1 MVTRSRSFRRA
12 GAWANDGRATR
23 MRLVTPA
30 SRAEPRRRCYRRALA
45 SIPCMNAGSG
55 TMRQLDAAVAALR
68 GVVSITASADALAR
82 LSDEV
87 RLLSLRVERLKG
99 AHGRAPPTLPDQSTP
114 MPDRASA
121 KAITTIGGI
130 LGPNMLRRFAWLSR
144 PRGGSE
150 QRAARRHGRNSRRGG
165 KSVSAF
171 DMRSLRL
178 VSGAAAILVA
188 AFVTAMTILQAVQP
202 RVHVPTTSGSH
213 RLVARQAQSSLISP
227 VPIWSQSFKP
237 ATREHARNASASL
250 DNQRDDLSASDR

>member
-1 MVTRSRSFRRA
+1 
-12 GAWANDGRATR
+12 

-30 SRAEPRRRCYRRALA
+30 RRAEPRRRCYRRALA
-45 SIPCMNAGSG
+45 SIPCVNAESG

-68 GVVSITASADALAR
+68 GVVSITASADTLAR

-99 AHGRAPPTLPDQSTP
+99 ADGRAPPTLDRSTP
-114 MPDRASA
+114 RPDRASA

-130 LGPNMLRRFAWLSR
+130 LGPNILRPFAWSR
-144 PRGGSE
+144 PSRSGSE
-150 QRAARRHGRNSRRGG
+150 QRAARRDGRNDRRGG
-165 KSVSAF
+165 KPVGAF

-202 RVHVPTTSGSH
+202 RVHVPTPSGSH
-213 RLVARQAQSSLISP
+213 RLAARQAQSLLISP
-227 VPIWSQSFKP
+227 VPIWSQSFEP
-237 ATREHARNASASL
+237 APREHAGDASASL
-250 DNQRDDLSASDR
+250 DNQRDDPSASDR